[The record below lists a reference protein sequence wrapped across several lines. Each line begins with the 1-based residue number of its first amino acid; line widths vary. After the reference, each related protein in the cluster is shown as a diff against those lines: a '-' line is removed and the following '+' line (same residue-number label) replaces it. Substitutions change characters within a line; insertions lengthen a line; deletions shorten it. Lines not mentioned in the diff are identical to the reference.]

1 MDKLVEYNDSDD
13 INIIRKIRKNNS
25 TNSQFNRS

>member
-1 MDKLVEYNDSDD
+1 MKQSDMDKLVEYNDSDD

-25 TNSQFNRS
+25 TNS